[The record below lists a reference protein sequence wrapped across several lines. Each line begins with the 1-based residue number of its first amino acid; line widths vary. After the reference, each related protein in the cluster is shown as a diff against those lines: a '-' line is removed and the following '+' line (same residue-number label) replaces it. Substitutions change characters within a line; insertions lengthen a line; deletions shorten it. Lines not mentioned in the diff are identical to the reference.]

1 MTAKRRRPSLNTTID
16 PGLMKGL
23 KKLAFEH
30 GNLKYGQFVEE
41 GIRYVLDKYG
51 IEYQEERETEEY

>member
-1 MTAKRRRPSLNTTID
+1 MTPKRRRPSLNTTID

-23 KKLAFEH
+23 KQLAFER

-51 IEYQEERETEEY
+51 IDYQEEKEESE